1 MQMTRNVQWLAA
13 FSIGVLGLAIHAT
26 GGASGQSD
34 DTDDNGDNVP
44 GHVGCRDIA
53 GSFYTAARAVI
64 NDGTPASFF
73 GNGVLTFAPDNKS
86 GSSGGVSYITI
97 RQAGR
102 LHIHDPATHHV
113 GSYECDTEGDGQP
126 VVRLSM
132 LSLTMPSLATD
143 YQGRNE
149 KQSIL
154 RIDYHLTFTS
164 ATAFGAAAD
173 PSGKPMANG
182 QLLYTR
188 IDANT
193 WNSVS
198 GGDTVGGVTTLDPV
212 AGAGEAPAVGKNK
225 NPLTCVSSARG
236 LVASEQTNAG
246 AAPSEQFPGLTPYLG
261 SFNGSETPNTTSDA
275 VCSYSF
281 IPSQI
286 TGVKI
291 PVALNPNI

>member
-1 MQMTRNVQWLAA
+1 MTRNVQWLAL
-13 FSIGVLGLAIHAT
+13 FSVGVVGLALHAT
-26 GGASGQSD
+26 GGVAGPGD
-34 DTDDNGDNVP
+34 DANNGNGDNAG
-44 GHVGCRDIA
+44 GHVGCKDIA
-53 GSFYTAARAVI
+53 GAFYTAVRPVI

-73 GNGVLTFAPDNKS
+73 GNGVLTFVPDNNT
-86 GSSGGVSYITI
+86 GSSGSASLITI

-102 LHIHDPATHHV
+102 LHIHDPATHSA
-113 GSYECDTEGDGQP
+113 GSYTCDSVGGGRP
-126 VVRLSM
+126 VVRVSI
-132 LSLTMPSLATD
+132 LSLTLPTLATD

-154 RIDYHLTFTS
+154 RSDYKLTFTS

-173 PSGKPMANG
+173 PSGRPMGNL

-198 GGDTVGGVTTLDPV
+198 SGDTVGGVTTLDPV
-212 AGAGEAPAVGKNK
+212 AGAGEAPVFGKNK
-225 NPLTCVSSARG
+225 NPLNCMSSARG
-236 LVASEQTNAG
+236 LIANEQTNAG
-246 AAPSEQFPGLTPYLG
+246 VPLSEQFPGLTPYLG
-261 SFNGSETPNTTSDA
+261 SFAGTETPNSTSDA

>member
-1 MQMTRNVQWLAA
+1 MTRNVQWIALVSA
-13 FSIGVLGLAIHAT
+13 GVLGFGIYGT
-26 GGASGQSD
+26 SGAAGPSD
-34 DTDDNGDNVP
+34 DADNGNNAG
-44 GHVGCRDIA
+44 GHVGCQDITGA
-53 GSFYTAARAVI
+53 FYTAARAFI

-73 GNGVLTFAPDNKS
+73 GNGVLTFVPDDNSGRS
-86 GSSGGVSYITI
+86 GSVSYITI

-102 LHIHDPATHHV
+102 LHIHDPATHHA
-113 GSYECDTEGDGQP
+113 GSYTCDSVGGVRP
-126 VVRLSM
+126 VVQVSM
-132 LSLTMPSLATD
+132 LSLTLPSLATD

-154 RIDYHLTFTS
+154 RIDYKLTFTS

-173 PSGKPMANG
+173 PFGKPMANG

-212 AGAGEAPAVGKNK
+212 VGAGEAPAFGKNK
-225 NPLTCVSSARG
+225 NPLTCMSSARG

-246 AAPSEQFPGLTPYLG
+246 VPFSEQFPGLNPYLG
-261 SFNGSETPNTTSDA
+261 SFPGSETPNTTSDA